1 MKLGDGDASRSARTQ
16 VSPPDFRR
24 HVHCLL
30 GVPIDMVDATSALAR
45 IRAAAARRSPCFVS
59 TPNLNFLIACTDDA
73 AFRDAV
79 IQSDLSVADGMPLV
93 WIARLLGMPI
103 HERVAGAT
111 LFETLR
117 ADAARP
123 LSVYF
128 FGGPAGAAEAACRR
142 LNEEKRG
149 LRCAGF
155 HYPGMGDVEAMS
167 TAPVIAAIN
176 ASGADF
182 LVVALGARKGQ
193 AWIVHNL
200 GRLRVPVVSHLG
212 AVVNFVAG
220 SVGRAPAWVQKAG
233 LEWLWRIKEEPKL
246 WRRYAS
252 DGLALLGLLTTRV
265 LPHVVHLRR
274 QRRRLANRLPSDMDR
289 SCHEGVLMLRLHGSW
304 GNEQLDPLRRE
315 FTAAA
320 ATDSE
325 VWMDL
330 GKVSHIDS
338 AFVGLVLLLFGWQTR
353 MGMRPNFVAVSPAA
367 RRVFRYCCAEFV
379 LDGDSSPGAGAT
391 A

>member
-1 MKLGDGDASRSARTQ
+1 MKLEGGDARPNAPMR

-30 GVPIDMVDATSALAR
+30 GVPIDMVDTNDALAR
-45 IRAAAARRSPCFVS
+45 IRAAAVARIPCFVS
-59 TPNLNFLIACTDDA
+59 TPNLNFLIACGTDA

-103 HERVAGAT
+103 RERVAGST
-111 LFETLR
+111 LFEALR

-167 TAPVIAAIN
+167 ADPVIAAIN

-193 AWIVHNL
+193 AWIVRNL
-200 GRLRVPVVSHLG
+200 TRLRVPVVSHLG

-220 SVGRAPAWVQKAG
+220 SVGRAPAWVQEAG
-233 LEWLWRIKEEPKL
+233 LEWLWRIKEEPGL
-246 WRRYAS
+246 WRRYAG
-252 DGLALLGLLTTRV
+252 DGLALVRLLTTRV
-265 LPHVVHLRR
+265 LPHAIHLRR
-274 QRRRLANRLPSDMDR
+274 HRRRFANRPDPKMDR
-289 SCHEGVLMLRLHGSW
+289 TSHQGVLMLRLQGDW
-304 GNEQLDPLRRE
+304 GNDQLEPLRRE
-315 FTAAA
+315 FAAAA
-320 ATDSE
+320 ATARE
-325 VWMDL
+325 VWLDL
-330 GKVSHIDS
+330 GNVSQIDS
-338 AFVGLVLLLFGWQTR
+338 AFVGLVLLLFGWQTK

-379 LDGDSSPGAGAT
+379 LEGGSSPGSGAI